1 MKNKKVRAFLFLL
14 CYNRKLI
21 GDNMEKI
28 EVKEIGVN
36 KDRKL
41 RYYNDNSLLGTVSFS
56 EDFLNTGVDY
66 RLHRS
71 GDYTFT
77 TYNFNNE
84 DLHDREISFTFDIN
98 HPYYMP
104 FLHLLNGDDEL
115 IIDDD
120 DTREDMLKYMKIA
133 KENDIITL
141 SFVNN
146 KEDMLHDTVSDK
158 YRVFIKSITRDGSSK
173 LDRDL
178 DNDVKKRLS
187 KFFRELDGVFASEY
201 HQVTIEEYMLRK
213 EIMERKINNV
223 LEYYL
228 AMTTLDEIPRTGWLN
243 WHVDRDRIESVGE
256 HTTDT
261 QQLAWAMWSEFDID
275 VNIERVIAMLSIHE
289 TEEPVI
295 GDIPLVHDL
304 KKYKKEMGAIAVN
317 EMTSGLAKKKY
328 LRDLVSEFEKQETP
342 EAVFAHFCDKMVC
355 DIKSKYYDEDSVIDL
370 SNQDDNPSSKVELV
384 KSLLKEFESFSAMWM
399 RFGRYIYGYPEE
411 FDLLSRYAEH
421 SNLHEIRDNKLN
433 KAKVK
438 VNEFVSS
445 KE

>member
-1 MKNKKVRAFLFLL
+1 
-14 CYNRKLI
+14 
-21 GDNMEKI
+21 MEKR
-28 EVKEIGVN
+28 EVKEIRVN

-41 RYYNDNSLLGTVSFS
+41 RYFNDNSLLGTVSFS
-56 EDFLNTGVDY
+56 EDFLNAGVDY
-66 RLHRS
+66 RLYRTS
-71 GDYTFT
+71 DYTFT
-77 TYNFNNE
+77 ANDFNDG

-158 YRVFIKSITRDGSSK
+158 YRVFIKNIMGDGSSK
-173 LDRDL
+173 LDKTL
-178 DNDVKKRLS
+178 DNDVKKRLFR
-187 KFFRELDGVFASEY
+187 FFGELSNVFTSEY
-201 HQVTIEEYMLRK
+201 HQMTIEEYMLRK

-243 WHVDRDRIESVGE
+243 WHVQRDRIESVGD

-261 QQLAWAMWSEFDID
+261 QQLAWAMWSEFDVD

-411 FDLLSRYAEH
+411 FDELSRYTEH
-421 SNLHEIRDNKLN
+421 ANLHEIRDNKLN
-433 KAKVK
+433 KAKVNA
-438 VNEFVSS
+438 NEFLST